1 MEAVVANLTGSI
13 RRESRNG
20 RNYVVAPMTLIVP
33 GVLNGSD
40 GPLYYPPEEILK
52 NPTDWNGVPL
62 VVYHPIRNG
71 VPTSAR
77 DPDIAEKQEIGR
89 VYHAAI
95 DDDGKLKAEG
105 WFELDAVKRVDS
117 RILSALE
124 KGLPIELSTGLS
136 VDKVP
141 GEGTHNGKN
150 YTYIARNYRPDH
162 LAILPDQKGACSVKD
177 GCGVLVNA
185 KNAVAKFWDW
195 LTGNCGGGGN
205 CALTDEDHRLGDDA
219 KKQADA
225 GENPASWVA
234 DEDKWEQAKAAADK
248 GGYGDDKYWAVV
260 SHIYRQMGGET
271 KEVNNM
277 DREKVIQYLVANC
290 DCWKDGQKILN
301 GLDDQRLTALVERV
315 KKHKADEVIA
325 NSARKGF
332 KVGGKSFVFNAEADE
347 FELVKEEEE
356 EEEEGE
362 KKEKTENERDEKG
375 HGWDEGEEFD
385 ERKAA
390 FHRMAGNKAKKQT
403 ANQWLASAPA
413 EIQSAVRN
421 AMAIEHRER
430 QFLVEKIVANA
441 GDNKERV
448 AKRLLNKPLDE
459 LQDLASLINPKQQAA
474 EPFSFFGAA
483 APVVANQSRID
494 PDDVLALPVIN
505 WKKEG
510 A

>member
-1 MEAVVANLTGSI
+1 MEAVVANLPGAI

-33 GVLNGSD
+33 GVLNGFD
-40 GPLYYPPEEILK
+40 GLLYYPPEEILK

-205 CALTDEDHRLGDDA
+205 CALPDEDHRLGDDA

-248 GGYGDDKYWAVV
+248 GGYGDDKYWAGV

-277 DREKVIQYLVANC
+277 DREKVIQYL
-290 DCWKDGQKILN
+290 
-301 GLDDQRLTALVERV
+301 
-315 KKHKADEVIA
+315 
-325 NSARKGF
+325 
-332 KVGGKSFVFNAEADE
+332 
-347 FELVKEEEE
+347 
-356 EEEEGE
+356 
-362 KKEKTENERDEKG
+362 
-375 HGWDEGEEFD
+375 
-385 ERKAA
+385 
-390 FHRMAGNKAKKQT
+390 
-403 ANQWLASAPA
+403 
-413 EIQSAVRN
+413 
-421 AMAIEHRER
+421 
-430 QFLVEKIVANA
+430 
-441 GDNKERV
+441 
-448 AKRLLNKPLDE
+448 
-459 LQDLASLINPKQQAA
+459 
-474 EPFSFFGAA
+474 
-483 APVVANQSRID
+483 
-494 PDDVLALPVIN
+494 
-505 WKKEG
+505 
-510 A
+510 